1 MTESSRV
8 LRPLD
13 QAEHAIHM
21 LEEYRTSDELGRA
34 VVETWHAVDRSL
46 RLLLRSDPDA
56 PDELRLAALS
66 PDELP
71 FDRLLDAL
79 RRREL
84 ISLELAGSAH
94 EFERVA
100 ERAMRGEVRAAD
112 GDVAR
117 RVVAR
122 LREEVTARPP
132 VAAEREPLVAAG
144 AGDEVAGIE
153 AESDATLPPERWA
166 GARRLT
172 IAAAVVSILVLVA
185 FVFVLL
191 RWFDDRME
199 SAMAA
204 FAAGRLDE
212 AEATFQDI
220 LEDAPED
227 VTVLLY
233 LGRINRRQ
241 GDHAAA
247 ADYLRRAARSAPDD
261 PVVRR
266 ELGHLFM
273 DLERPAAAAEQYRR
287 ALEANPGDE
296 RAWIGLILALR
307 AAGDPRAEEVL
318 RQAPSTVRAV
328 LTTGE

>member
-1 MTESSRV
+1 MTDPSRV

-13 QAEHAIHM
+13 EAEHAIHM
-21 LEEYRTSDELGRA
+21 LEEYRTADELGRA
-34 VVETWHAVDRSL
+34 VVDSWRAVDHSL
-46 RLLLRSDPDA
+46 RLLLRSDPEV

-71 FDRLLDAL
+71 LERLLNAL
-79 RRREL
+79 RHRGL

-94 EFERVA
+94 ELGRAA
-100 ERAMRGEVRAAD
+100 ERAQHGDVRAAD
-112 GDVAR
+112 GDLAL
-117 RVVAR
+117 RVVAH
-122 LREEVTARPP
+122 LRDEVTAPRPFEP
-132 VAAEREPLVAAG
+132 EKEPLVLVREEREEG
-144 AGDEVAGIE
+144 AEPETGVM
-153 AESDATLPPERWA
+153 LPPERWS

-172 IAAAVVSILVLVA
+172 IAAAVVSVLVLVA
-185 FVFVLL
+185 FLFVLV

-199 SAMAA
+199 TAIAA

-212 AEATFQDI
+212 AETTFQDV

-247 ADYLRRAARSAPDD
+247 ADYLRRAVRLAPDD
-261 PVVRR
+261 PAVRR

-273 DLERPAAAAEQYRR
+273 ELDRPTSAATQYQR
-287 ALEANPGDE
+287 ALEADPGDE

-307 AAGDPRAEEVL
+307 AAGDPRAEELL
-318 RQAPSTVRAV
+318 RQAPPSVRAV